1 MPVTFP
7 KISYPNY
14 PAKMILNVDGNLKL
28 ELISEKHAPALYEAV
43 NSNREHLAA
52 FLPWVDNFHS
62 VKDFSEYI
70 NNCMQLNLQQQELSF
85 VIIHNDKLVGRIG
98 LHNINLQH
106 MNAAIGYWLTRDATG
121 QGIIGRC
128 CKIIISYAF
137 RALGLHRI
145 EIRVALK
152 NLKSSSIPE
161 KLGFKKEGILRQAEL
176 VNGEFH
182 DLVIYSMLS
191 DEWDQINALHN

>member
-1 MPVTFP
+1 
-7 KISYPNY
+7 
-14 PAKMILNVDGNLKL
+14 MILNVDGHLKL
-28 ELISEKHAPALYEAV
+28 ELTSEKHATALYEAV

-85 VIIHNDKLVGRIG
+85 VIILNDKLVGRIG
-98 LHNINLQH
+98 LHYINLQH
-106 MNAAIGYWLTRDATG
+106 KNAAIGYWLTRDATG

-128 CKIIISYAF
+128 CKTIIGYGF
-137 RALGLHRI
+137 KELGLHRI
-145 EIRVALK
+145 EIKAAEK
-152 NLKSSSIPE
+152 NQRSIAIPE

-176 VNGEFH
+176 VNGVFH
-182 DLVIYSMLS
+182 DLVIYSMLK
-191 DEWDQINALHN
+191 DEWEN